1 MFQSAGQRRL
11 DLLLQPQFLLSN
23 PGPPV
28 YFINASDADR
38 TTSAMKTIFIVEDD
52 PVVVH
57 VYRAKFVREGFGV
70 EVAEDGLVA
79 VRMLAAVKP
88 DVVVLDLMLPKLS
101 GVDVLKFIRSSPA
114 LKDTPVI
121 ILSNAHMSSLAQQA
135 ATIGAERAFLK
146 SSCTPGQLVEVINDI
161 LSGNTLESDPSKRLA
176 VPTLPTKPQT

>member
-1 MFQSAGQRRL
+1 
-11 DLLLQPQFLLSN
+11 
-23 PGPPV
+23 
-28 YFINASDADR
+28 
-38 TTSAMKTIFIVEDD
+38 MKTIFIVEDD

-146 SSCTPGQLVEVINDI
+146 SSCTPGQLVEVINDL
-161 LSGNTLESDPSKRLA
+161 LSGNTIESDPSKRLA
-176 VPTLPTKPQT
+176 VPSLPTKPPT